1 MSEPILLVLNR
12 NYTLATTKGHVIA
25 FEKGKPV
32 NVPRAAYND
41 AIAIGAQPADGG
53 DPDVLKDEKQDTTP
67 QDPAERNPLILAAI
81 VKLIDRNDR
90 EDFTAAGSPSVDAV
104 TKEVGFKVSAKEIAG
119 QWQEYHEKKA
129 AE

>member
-25 FEKGKPV
+25 FEKGKPTS
-32 NVPRAAYND
+32 VPKIVYNE
-41 AIAIGAQPADGG
+41 AIAIGAQPADGT
-53 DPDVLKDEKQDTTP
+53 DPDVLKDEKKSSAP

-81 VKLIDRNDR
+81 EKLIDRNDR

-119 QWQEYHEKKA
+119 QWQEYHAQKA
-129 AE
+129 AQ